1 MTNSIGPGTDIGLP
15 ARPINAKYQ
24 VKDNKKNSDKNYKL
38 YFKKI

>member
-24 VKDNKKNSDKNYKL
+24 VKDNKKNQTKITSYI
-38 YFKKI
+38 FKKI